1 MRSRPLPPTSMRCWH
16 RSALQMSH
24 DEATGGIRCGG
35 DDHVAG
41 AGGAVAVPYSR
52 RLPPD
57 LAHACGGAAPIWE
70 PPGLAGRGF
79 VVRLAWILLYL
90 AVLVGFGYL
99 LVQTGVTAVKE
110 IQQLSHTLSVQ
121 DEWSLPIWLPGRSF
135 QQAVVARLP
144 PPSKLFEAAAGDQ
157 GQLVLPAVLGF
168 TQGLGGIVSGVF
180 VILFLS
186 IYWSLNQIHFERLW
200 LSLLPSGQRKH
211 ARGIWRTVEPAI
223 GAYVRGQGIQSLLAG
238 LLLGVGYWL
247 LGSPYPA
254 LLALAG
260 ALGSPGPAV
269 GVALAVINVL
279 LVGLLTGVQLSL
291 VTALYALVVLT
302 ALGVWVKPR
311 LFNRKWDNPILTV
324 VLLIALADAFG
335 LVGIIVAPPLSA
347 VCQILWN
354 LLVSHRLASG
364 AATQVSDL
372 KERQARVWDNIR
384 AMDGPPLPLVT
395 SSMERLTLLIEKAE
409 PILQAGLPA
418 EPSEPF
424 HSPQPVTAE
433 GGSPVVSTKP

>member
-1 MRSRPLPPTSMRCWH
+1 MTKQLVLFGTAVMTTVLALVVMWQFRIVVVYVLISLTLAAALRPL
-16 RSALQMSH
+16 
-24 DEATGGIRCGG
+24 
-35 DDHVAG
+35 V
-41 AGGAVAVPYSR
+41 SR
-52 RLPPD
+52 
-57 LAHACGGAAPIWE
+57 
-70 PPGLAGRGF
+70 LAGRGF
-79 VVRLAWILLYL
+79 VARVAWILLYL
-90 AVLVGFGYL
+90 VVLGSFCFFLL
-99 LVQTGVTAVKE
+99 LVSGSAIDE
-110 IQQLSHTLSVQ
+110 IQQLAQSVSVQ
-121 DEWSLPIWLPGRSF
+121 DAWRLPVWLEGSSF
-135 QQAVVARLP
+135 QQALVGRLP
-144 PPSKLFEAAAGDQ
+144 PPSKLFEAITGDQ
-157 GQLVLPAVLGF
+157 GQLVVPALVGY
-168 TQGLGGIVSGVF
+168 TRSIAVVVSGTF

-186 IYWSLNQIHFERLW
+186 LYWSINQIHFERLW
-200 LSLLPSGQRKH
+200 LSLLPSGQRKQ
-211 ARGIWRTVEPAI
+211 ARDIWRTIEPDL
-223 GAYVRGQGIQSLLAG
+223 GAYIRGEVIQSLLAG
-238 LLLGVGYWL
+238 LLLGLGYWA

-260 ALGSPGPAV
+260 ALACLIPVV
-269 GVALAVINVL
+269 GVVLAVIPVL

-291 VTALYALVVLT
+291 FTVLYALVVLI

-311 LFNRKWDNPILTV
+311 LFNRRWDNPILTLV
-324 VLLIALADAFG
+324 TLIALANAFG
-335 LVGIIVAPPLSA
+335 LLVIVVAPPLSA
-347 VCQILWN
+347 VCQILWS